1 MTAGSEQVIDGTVVN
16 LKVPV
21 YEMRAAKVIDSAHL
35 LSAKKARSSKCS
47 LTEIST
53 WPKNAALTNHLESA
67 KPRAR
72 RQACRRHDLLTEND
86 TAELRD
92 ALGVSFEEAQRAIA
106 ILKANSNEEKVKQ
119 NIEEI
124 KNSPELKEMFLTTF
138 DFL

>member
-1 MTAGSEQVIDGTVVN
+1 M
-16 LKVPV
+16 
-21 YEMRAAKVIDSAHL
+21 
-35 LSAKKARSSKCS
+35 
-47 LTEIST
+47 
-53 WPKNAALTNHLESA
+53 
-67 KPRAR
+67 
-72 RQACRRHDLLTEND
+72 LTEND